1 MVYLAMWQK
10 IVPYGMYF
18 LKAILKV
25 FIIENVHGRFGLKYQ
40 LFVEDYSILN
50 FLSKHLYCK

>member
-10 IVPYGMYF
+10 IVPYGMYL

-50 FLSKHLYCK
+50 FLSIIL